1 MIEGHSMTLTI
12 FCQSSYVPYSSSYD
26 VFQWNLFIYIKKRAS
41 SKMYN
46 CIILHDTAQMWP
58 SLGGIPGPALKKKR
72 KKRLNFST
80 LPRTHTVISPSTWSG
95 TSGRNKYPEVLSLVL
110 APK

>member
-26 VFQWNLFIYIKKRAS
+26 VFQWNLLYIYIKRAS

-46 CIILHDTAQMWP
+46 CIILHDVAQMWP
-58 SLGGIPGPALKKKR
+58 SLGGVPGPTLKTKKKEE
-72 KKRLNFST
+72 KIKF
-80 LPRTHTVISPSTWSG
+80 
-95 TSGRNKYPEVLSLVL
+95 
-110 APK
+110 